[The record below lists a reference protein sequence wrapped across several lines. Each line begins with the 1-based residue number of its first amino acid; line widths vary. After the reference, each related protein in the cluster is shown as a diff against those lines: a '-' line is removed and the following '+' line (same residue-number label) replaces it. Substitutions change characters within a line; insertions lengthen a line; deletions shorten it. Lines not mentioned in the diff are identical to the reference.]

1 MVPSKKSQSHPC
13 PQKYHIDQLRKFLAG
28 DKVKID
34 VLNGK
39 HFHVVLVCLDD
50 GYEIRPHYE
59 PYDVFF
65 YIVSGRGEFT
75 IGEER
80 WSAEPGSMI
89 FSPAGIRG
97 IKCINRLT
105 ILGVQQPH

>member
-1 MVPSKKSQSHPC
+1 MVASEKNQSYPC
-13 PQKYHIDQLRKFLAG
+13 AQKYHINQLRKFLSG
-28 DKVKID
+28 DKVKMD
-34 VLNGK
+34 VFSGK
-39 HFHVVLVCLDD
+39 HFHVVFVCLDD
-50 GYEIRPHYE
+50 GYEIPPHYE
-59 PYDVFF
+59 SYDVFF

-80 WSAEPGSMI
+80 WSAGPGSMI

-97 IKCINRLT
+97 IKCINRLA